1 MSSISLNQ
9 VDNNK
14 TCGYYAIHFGRRTPM
29 SILWQGPRPLH
40 DVSLLGRGLQRRY
53 RQVPAGDYSRV
64 VNPSG

>member
-1 MSSISLNQ
+1 
-9 VDNNK
+9 
-14 TCGYYAIHFGRRTPM
+14 M